1 MKGGIELKKLKT
13 ITVKTTL
20 GSKNFEFILLN
31 VNYRYPVL
39 LNPKME
45 KLIVSV
51 NGKETEIKL

>member
-1 MKGGIELKKLKT
+1 MTEPELKKLKT

-20 GSKNFEFILLN
+20 GSKKFEFILIN